1 MKIEIF
7 CSGCKQ
13 ELKIEDSN
21 INTLGSLEL
30 SVQTCHNKNCYVCGD
45 CEEVEAREKAELKL
59 EVIKEELETI
69 NNKEEIDK

>member
-30 SVQTCHNKNCYVCGD
+30 SVQTCHNKNCYVC
-45 CEEVEAREKAELKL
+45 EEVEAREKAELKL